1 MSTSAPPL
9 ESEAKPETAMKP
21 SQVMLS
27 ISGLMAAM
35 FTVLVSS
42 TVIATPMPIIVADL
56 HGTNTQYTW
65 VLVAAFLS
73 MTVSTPIWGKL
84 SDIFNRKL
92 MLQLGLI
99 IFVVGTVAAGF
110 SSQIGGDTHE
120 GAMSWLIGWRLV
132 QSVGTG
138 GLMAL
143 VQVVIADIISPR
155 ERGKYMGIMGAVMA
169 VGQIGGPL
177 LGGVIADSWGWEWC
191 FFVCVPFAVG
201 ALILIQST
209 LHIKHVRGNT
219 KIDFLGSALIIAGIS
234 LLLIWI
240 SLGGKTPDSGGF
252 AWDSSQSITMA
263 VVAGVLI
270 IATVFWELHVKEP
283 IIPIRL
289 FAQRTF
295 ALASIASVAVG
306 VTMFGTA
313 VFLSQYLQLAR
324 GFTPTHA
331 GLQTLPMVLGSM
343 FGAIVVGQLISRTG
357 RWKMYVVGGAV
368 VLTAGLYL
376 MSLIDYDTPLWFV
389 DLGMFLLGLGS
400 GVLMQNLVLVTQNS
414 LPPRMIGAGSG
425 AIAFFRS
432 LGGTIGVSVLGSV
445 LGTQVADKMKDGM
458 SNVVAEINKAAG
470 VPQLLVDHP
479 DCADSLESLT
489 SGKVPAI
496 NDLCEPVRAVVE
508 SSYGQ
513 SIAFLFL
520 LVVPLAIVTLI
531 CAIFLPNKPLSKKS
545 ASEQI
550 EEELGAELSSLEPAE
565 RGGRG
570 YEELVATGAI
580 TLPTDEE
587 LKEARRQNRAAR
599 RLDERGLVE
608 QVMRNRAAQTN
619 AALDPELRLE
629 QRMEAAEAD
638 AHHESARVG
647 AMVEELQ
654 SSLER
659 ARAAHAQIEDQ
670 VANTV
675 NALKTYDNRLN
686 VLGERVDE
694 TERVQRE
701 LQVQARAERTATS
714 RAQGR
719 HAAQLSSSES
729 EVTEGAPM
737 QSSADEESTGGATKQ
752 SRSEES

>member
-1 MSTSAPPL
+1 
-9 ESEAKPETAMKP
+9 
-21 SQVMLS
+21 
-27 ISGLMAAM
+27 
-35 FTVLVSS
+35 
-42 TVIATPMPIIVADL
+42 
-56 HGTNTQYTW
+56 
-65 VLVAAFLS
+65 
-73 MTVSTPIWGKL
+73 
-84 SDIFNRKL
+84 
-92 MLQLGLI
+92 
-99 IFVVGTVAAGF
+99 
-110 SSQIGGDTHE
+110 
-120 GAMSWLIGWRLV
+120 
-132 QSVGTG
+132 
-138 GLMAL
+138 
-143 VQVVIADIISPR
+143 
-155 ERGKYMGIMGAVMA
+155 MGAVMA

-458 SNVVAEINKAAG
+458 SNVVAEINKASG

-479 DCADSLESLT
+479 DCVDSLESLT

-587 LKEARRQNRAAR
+587 LEEARRQNREAR

-608 QVMRNRAAQTN
+608 QVMRNRAAQAN
-619 AALDPELRLE
+619 AALDPELPLE

-654 SSLER
+654 SSMER
-659 ARAAHAQIEDQ
+659 ARAAHSQIEDQ
-670 VANTV
+670 VANAV

-701 LQVQARAERTATS
+701 LQDQAREDRKAVS
-714 RAQGR
+714 RVQGR
-719 HAAQLSSSES
+719 HAAQVSSSEP
-729 EVTEGAPM
+729 EVTEDTSM
-737 QSSADEESTGGATKQ
+737 QSSADEEPTGGATKQ
-752 SRSEES
+752 SRSKES